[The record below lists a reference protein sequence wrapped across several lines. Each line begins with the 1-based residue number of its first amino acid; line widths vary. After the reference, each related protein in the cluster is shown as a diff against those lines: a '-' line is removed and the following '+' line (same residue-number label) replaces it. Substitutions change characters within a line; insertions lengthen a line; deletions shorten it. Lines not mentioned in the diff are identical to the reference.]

1 MALTQAAE
9 VEKRLIALHPDL
21 QTEIIIIKTSGDW
34 RPDQGETRLGEAEGG
49 KGLFA
54 KELEHALMENH
65 IDIAVHSVKDM
76 PSFLPD
82 GLVMQHYLEREDSR
96 DAFVSYKYNSFN
108 DLPAGAKIGTSS
120 VRRQAFLLLK
130 RPDVKIVPFRG
141 NVPTRLE
148 KLKAGKVDATIL
160 SYAGL
165 CRIDLE
171 EEVNHVFHTHEIVP
185 ACGQGVVGIEYREGE
200 AITKSL
206 LDTIHHT
213 DTGFMVEAERAALQ
227 VLDGSCHTPI
237 GVHAK
242 RTEKNMMTI
251 QIIVA
256 RTDGTEF
263 WHAKEGAPCET
274 TQEAISL
281 GQHTAMLVKK
291 DVDPSVLS

>member
-9 VEKRLIALHPDL
+9 VEKRLLGVHPSL
-21 QTEIIIIKTSGDW
+21 ETEIITIKTSGDW
-34 RPDQGETRLGEAEGG
+34 RPDQGETRLKENEGG

-54 KELEHALMENH
+54 KELQQALLDNQ
-65 IDIAVHSVKDM
+65 IDIAVHSVKDV

-82 GLVMQHYLEREDSR
+82 GLIMQHYLEREDSR
-96 DAFVSYKYNSFN
+96 DAFISYKYKSFD
-108 DLPAGAKIGTSS
+108 DLPPKAKIGTSS

-130 RPDVKIVPFRG
+130 RPDVQIVPFRG
-141 NVPTRLE
+141 NVPTRIE

-171 EEVNHVFHTHEIVP
+171 DEVNHIFHTHEMIP
-185 ACGQGVVGIEYREGE
+185 ACGQGVIGIEHRAQNPEV
-200 AITKSL
+200 TSL
-206 LDTIHHT
+206 LDSIHHK
-213 DTGFMVEAERAALQ
+213 DTGLMVEAERAALQ

-251 QIIVA
+251 QIIIA

-263 WHAKEGAPCET
+263 WHAKEGAPCQT
-274 TQEAISL
+274 TEEAISL